1 MRDTNT
7 EAMVKSMNEQF
18 GSYGVQIIDSSIT
31 SVSLPEDIAA
41 RMQGKT
47 IFESHMLEQEKKQE
61 FEMQVCSIFLNFIL
75 F

>member
-18 GSYGVQIIDSSIT
+18 APYGIQIIDVSIT
-31 SVSLPEDIAA
+31 NVRLPRDIAA

-47 IFESHMLEQEKKQE
+47 IFESQMLEQEKKQA
-61 FEMQVCSIFLNFIL
+61 FEMQVSNLFLKI
-75 F
+75 